1 MNNVPLSIRY
11 KAIFDGGKYGM
22 NNLIMIFG
30 AISGLG
36 NEICLILIFLYGY
49 KFSLNYS
56 YNYNIKDLMPESE
69 NNNSNESFQD

>member
-1 MNNVPLSIRY
+1 MIIG
-11 KAIFDGGKYGM
+11 IFDGGKYGM